1 MAGKRKLES
10 ESPSK
15 SKGRVKWWR
24 ERLRQMERI
33 ANATP
38 RPIHSLLDV
47 ARVVMM
53 RIILMKLSNI
63 AIYTRKR

>member
-1 MAGKRKLES
+1 MREGESEMTGKRKLES

-38 RPIHSLLDV
+38 RPIHCLRWHVCGDDDS
-47 ARVVMM
+47 
-53 RIILMKLSNI
+53 
-63 AIYTRKR
+63 Y